1 MNDFPPLPHFLTLDE
16 AAQAVADR
24 TGKPWTARQILGCAE
39 RHEITVFARI
49 DRAAEFVRVQPTD
62 GRTNKIAAD
71 AGSLPILGAK
81 AVQALLLTGNANST
95 GWEEPGTVDFFGE
108 PVRAWARAFELAQG
122 EEPPRVTMG
131 DCRVTAHGV
140 LELVALYTAEPDE
153 PQEAPQAAAPE
164 QEAPKGPLA
173 LTTGDIAFCFDGLRW
188 NEKQWRKP
196 LGYPPKWLQSCIVI
210 PGQRGVR
217 EATWNPVSI
226 AGRLVKDGYVK
237 ARSARARFQTKP
249 QLAPWLEV
257 WKTYEADYLDN
268 D

>member
-49 DRAAEFVRVQPTD
+49 DRAAKFVRVQPTD

-81 AVQALLLTGNANST
+81 AVQALLLTGEASST
-95 GWEEPGTVDFFGE
+95 GWEEPATVDFFGE

-153 PQEAPQAAAPE
+153 PQEAPQAAALATDAPPE
-164 QEAPKGPLA
+164 AAPAAGNAGAQKKTTPAQEAEIVELFNRGRGISVRKLA
-173 LTTGDIAFCFDGLRW
+173 PRFGVTRPVIDRVLRD
-188 NEKQWRKP
+188 
-196 LGYPPKWLQSCIVI
+196 
-210 PGQRGVR
+210 
-217 EATWNPVSI
+217 
-226 AGRLVKDGYVK
+226 AGVK
-237 ARSARARFQTKP
+237 ARK
-249 QLAPWLEV
+249 
-257 WKTYEADYLDN
+257 K
-268 D
+268 